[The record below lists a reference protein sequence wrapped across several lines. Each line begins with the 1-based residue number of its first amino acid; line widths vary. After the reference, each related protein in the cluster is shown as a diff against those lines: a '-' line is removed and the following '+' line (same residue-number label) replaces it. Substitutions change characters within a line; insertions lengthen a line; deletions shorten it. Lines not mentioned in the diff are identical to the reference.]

1 MLNNL
6 HSRRLPSP
14 PFRFF
19 SVLAGLVLISACS
32 TDLRAQPPGG
42 GVRDTARPPA
52 SAATAQARPV
62 ADAGSDWREILPGL
76 TMGSQL
82 RLRAEGRND
91 FKFNESRAGNDEG
104 FVLTRFRW
112 RLTWEPGEH
121 VTGVVELQDA
131 RIYGERAI
139 DENRT
144 PNIFADELD
153 VHQAFLDLRSP
164 ESARVPLSLRAG
176 RQKLLYGAQRLV
188 SPLEWVNT
196 ARVFDGVKIV
206 AGTSTGRTL
215 DGFATRLVPVEPRG
229 FNRHHRTGSRMFN
242 SEFHGLYFTDRNL
255 MAGSIVEAY
264 WLLRRERDLDDAV
277 HTVGGRV
284 EAALGPWG
292 IDVEAAQQAGAFGGD
307 DHRAAMLHA
316 GASFATGLPGRP
328 RLSAAF
334 NLGQGD
340 DDPGDGVHRTFDNLY
355 PLNHAFYGYMDFF
368 ALQNLRNVE
377 VAVDAALPRGT
388 GLRVVY
394 QHFALLEPGTDAWYN
409 ARAGRVHLAPDPTV
423 SSSVGSEVD
432 VVVRLPL
439 PHVGVE
445 VGYGRFVG
453 GPYLAQTGF
462 GAGSA
467 DFFYL
472 QTLVGF

>member
-1 MLNNL
+1 MCREVYFRNL
-6 HSRRLPSP
+6 HPSSLGREASALLAMLACVGIGSP
-14 PFRFF
+14 PF
-19 SVLAGLVLISACS
+19 S
-32 TDLRAQPPGG
+32 RAQAPE
-42 GVRDTARPPA
+42 
-52 SAATAQARPV
+52 AAPR
-62 ADAGSDWREILPGL
+62 DAGQVAASTQAAGDREPDWREILPGL

-91 FKFNESRAGNDEG
+91 FKFDEARSGNDEG
-104 FVLTRFRW
+104 FVLSRLRW
-112 RLTWEPGEH
+112 NLTWEPTEH

-131 RIYGERAI
+131 RIYVERAI

-144 PNIFADELD
+144 PNIFADELA

-164 ESARVPLSLRAG
+164 ESARFPVSLRAD
-176 RQKLLYGAQRLV
+176 RQKLSYGAQRLV

-196 ARVFDGVKIV
+196 ARVFDGVKV
-206 AGTSTGRTL
+206 VVGEGTGRTV
-215 DGFATRLVPVEPRG
+215 DGFATRLVPVAPRG
-229 FNRHHRTGSRMFN
+229 LNRHDRTASRMFD
-242 SEFHGLYFTDRNL
+242 SEFHGLYYADRRL
-255 MAGSIVEAY
+255 VTGSSIEAY
-264 WLLRRERDLDDAV
+264 WLLRRERGLGDAI

-284 EAALGPWG
+284 DATLGPWG

-316 GASFATGLPGRP
+316 GASFATALPGRP
-328 RLSAAF
+328 RLSAAL

-368 ALQNLRNVE
+368 ALQNLRNLE
-377 VAVDAALPRGT
+377 VAVDASLPRPT
-388 GLRVVY
+388 GIRVVY
-394 QHFALLEPGTDAWYN
+394 QHFALLEPGTDAWYD
-409 ARAGRVHLAPDPTV
+409 AGAGRVHLAPDLTV
-423 SSSVGSEVD
+423 SSNVGSEID

-439 PHVGVE
+439 PHVGLE
-445 VGYGRFVG
+445 AGYGRFFG
-453 GPYLAQTGF
+453 GRYLTEAGF
-462 GAGSA
+462 GSSTA

>member
-1 MLNNL
+1 MPSNL
-6 HSRRLPSP
+6 QSRRSPSP
-14 PFRFF
+14 SFRFF
-19 SVLAGLVLISACS
+19 PVFAGLVLAS
-32 TDLRAQPPGG
+32 TGFTVLHAQAPEGGARATP
-42 GVRDTARPPA
+42 RPKA
-52 SAATAQARPV
+52 AAATAEARPA
-62 ADAGSDWREILPGL
+62 ADGGSDWREILPGL

-82 RLRAEGRND
+82 RLRAEGRNN
-91 FKFNESRAGNDEG
+91 FKFDESRAGNDEG
-104 FVLTRFRW
+104 FMLSRFRW
-112 RLTWEPGEH
+112 DLTWEPAEH
-121 VTGVVELQDA
+121 ATGVVELQDA

-164 ESARVPLSLRAG
+164 ESARVPVSLRAG
-176 RQKLLYGAQRLV
+176 RQKLSYGAQRLV

-196 ARVFDGVKIV
+196 ARVFDGVKVV
-206 AGTSTGRTL
+206 AGTGTGRTL
-215 DGFATRLVPVEPRG
+215 DAFATRLVPVAPRG
-229 FNRHHRTGSRMFN
+229 LNRHDQTASRMFN
-242 SEFHGLYFTDRNL
+242 SEFYGLYYADRNL
-255 MAGSIVEAY
+255 VAGSSIEAY
-264 WLLRRERDLDDAV
+264 WLLRRERSLGDAV

-284 EAALGPWG
+284 DATLGRWE
-292 IDVEAAQQAGAFGGD
+292 IDVEAAQQSGTFGDD

-316 GASFATGLPGRP
+316 GASFATGLPARP
-328 RLSAAF
+328 RLSAAL

-368 ALQNLRNVE
+368 ALQNLRNLE
-377 VAVDAALPRGT
+377 VAMDAALPRQI

-409 ARAGRVHLAPDPTV
+409 AGAGRVHLASDPTV
-423 SSSVGSEVD
+423 SSNVGSEID

-439 PHVGVE
+439 PHMGLE
-445 VGYGRFVG
+445 AGYGRFFG
-453 GPYLAQTGF
+453 GRYLTGTGF
-462 GAGSA
+462 GSSAA